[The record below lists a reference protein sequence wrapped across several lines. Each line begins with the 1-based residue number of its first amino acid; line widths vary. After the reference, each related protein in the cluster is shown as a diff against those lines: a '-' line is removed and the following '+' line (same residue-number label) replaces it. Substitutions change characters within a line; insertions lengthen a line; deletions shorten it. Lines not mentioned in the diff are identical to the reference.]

1 MLDFSAATMFL
12 IENNFHIDASSVAG
26 KVGSSY
32 IFFCLFF
39 FSKTMRVFSIL
50 ELHLY
55 LSTFIITQYLL
66 TSNNSKENDLGRLNI
81 AADLYFEVSV

>member
-1 MLDFSAATMFL
+1 MLDFSATTMFL

-32 IFFCLFF
+32 IFFLFF

>member
-1 MLDFSAATMFL
+1 MLNFSAATMFL

-32 IFFCLFF
+32 IFLF

-81 AADLYFEVSV
+81 VADLYFEVSV

>member
-1 MLDFSAATMFL
+1 MLDFSATTMFL

-32 IFFCLFF
+32 IFLFF
-39 FSKTMRVFSIL
+39 SRTMRVFSIL

>member
-1 MLDFSAATMFL
+1 MLDFSATTMFL

-32 IFFCLFF
+32 IFLF

>member
-1 MLDFSAATMFL
+1 MFL

-32 IFFCLFF
+32 IFLF

-66 TSNNSKENDLGRLNI
+66 TSDNSKENNLGRLNI